1 MLVFLVG
8 DSEWRQ
14 AMSDPKEQQ
23 KAQDEQTAEDLTVPQ
38 EQAEDVRGGE
48 VSLVFKSTQ
57 VEYHP
62 QK

>member
-1 MLVFLVG
+1 
-8 DSEWRQ
+8 
-14 AMSDPKEQQ
+14 MSDPKEQQ
-23 KAQDEQTAEDLTVPQ
+23 KAQDEQITEDLTVPQ

-57 VEYHP
+57 VEYKP